1 MSEDE
6 KVYVVASP
14 DMAEEISKTMLYDAL
29 IICAFMKPNTVVAV
43 KSEDFDKMI
52 DDGIWFER
60 SSDET

>member
-14 DMAEEISKTMLYDAL
+14 DMAEWISKTSLYDAL
-29 IICAFMKPNTVVAV
+29 IICTFMKSNTVAVV

-52 DDGIWFER
+52 DDGVWFER
-60 SSDET
+60 SGDGT